1 MAPGVR
7 KLADDVERLVAEDRD
22 NYLSTDAFIKDLM
35 NLFGTKDEE

>member
-1 MAPGVR
+1 MRRIAP
-7 KLADDVERLVAEDRD
+7 DVERLMWLVAEDRD